1 MLLVKNLITELSS
14 DVNDVQ
20 LASSEAQMSEIKD
33 LLSVLVLEYK
43 ASLNALDA
51 KGRSLLTYSVEA
63 GDRCLALTRFL
74 INLGAKTFRY
84 AFKMYYIDL
93 FLFKILKWNPL
104 RFSDQLGNEAASSAF
119 AWFLRAQMRKSKG
132 QNLDEDSLYVLGTA
146 IKSEGHD
153 LGFKAIVDRTMVALG
168 SSREVHGPLFR
179 RLRGLLAP
187 YWLQPLQLQKL
198 AVHSLRRSLGPKRLS
213 TAGHELMLMSRLK
226 VPRKLQ
232 RYITLEEK
240 IPASKQ

>member
-1 MLLVKNLITELSS
+1 MIFVFNVAGAVKRNLAVTARILLEAGIPVDTKDHNGDTALLLVKNLITELSS

-84 AFKMYYIDL
+84 AFKMYFFCI
-93 FLFKILKWNPL
+93 FC
-104 RFSDQLGNEAASSAF
+104 
-119 AWFLRAQMRKSKG
+119 
-132 QNLDEDSLYVLGTA
+132 T
-146 IKSEGHD
+146 
-153 LGFKAIVDRTMVALG
+153 
-168 SSREVHGPLFR
+168 
-179 RLRGLLAP
+179 
-187 YWLQPLQLQKL
+187 KL
-198 AVHSLRRSLGPKRLS
+198 
-213 TAGHELMLMSRLK
+213 
-226 VPRKLQ
+226 
-232 RYITLEEK
+232 
-240 IPASKQ
+240 